1 MKEIITEQAF
11 RTQLEKSPVGGFL
24 FFGEE
29 DYLKAYALKQAKS
42 IVSPDPSLAIFND
55 INVDCSTGGVNGDAF
70 FAAVAAAPMMADVKL
85 VTLNGLSVND
95 MKAEELDRFIDSLEL
110 LDEYD
115 FNLLIVSV
123 PSGMIDEGRLPKA
136 PSSALKKLGEKLTPV
151 HFPRVPDAKLSSWIV
166 RHFAHRGIAVREGIP
181 AAILEYCGRN
191 MYSLANEIDKL
202 SFYALSKGRKEVL
215 REDIEL
221 VACPSDEISAFALSS
236 AITDGNTDLAL
247 RILGIM
253 KSKHVDP
260 LIILGELSRAIGDL
274 VAVKKMTDAGNSIDD
289 MLPIMRPMTDFK
301 IRAYQA
307 KVRDMPLEKLEEAL
321 ELCTEADLA
330 QKQSMSGYIAI
341 EKLICSL

>member
-1 MKEIITEQAF
+1 MHLQRKYNSSIKVKYGLPTDRPRCINTERQDDMKEIITEQAF

-136 PSSALKKLGEKLTPV
+136 PSSALKKLGERLTPV

-191 MYSLANEIDKL
+191 MYSLANDNLLDRKRNWIQRCILFEYTKQKY
-202 SFYALSKGRKEVL
+202 SFS
-215 REDIEL
+215 
-221 VACPSDEISAFALSS
+221 
-236 AITDGNTDLAL
+236 
-247 RILGIM
+247 
-253 KSKHVDP
+253 
-260 LIILGELSRAIGDL
+260 
-274 VAVKKMTDAGNSIDD
+274 
-289 MLPIMRPMTDFK
+289 
-301 IRAYQA
+301 
-307 KVRDMPLEKLEEAL
+307 
-321 ELCTEADLA
+321 
-330 QKQSMSGYIAI
+330 
-341 EKLICSL
+341 